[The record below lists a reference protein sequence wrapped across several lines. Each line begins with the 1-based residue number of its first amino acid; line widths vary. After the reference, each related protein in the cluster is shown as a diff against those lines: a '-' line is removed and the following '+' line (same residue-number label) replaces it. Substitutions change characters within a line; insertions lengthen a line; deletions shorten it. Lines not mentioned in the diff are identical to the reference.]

1 MNDGL
6 GKQIRDVNKGILIID
21 LIAAI
26 LIVFLSNSPKEM
38 LTGLLFGSII
48 AMLNFR
54 LLAIS
59 LQKSVTYPPAKAQ
72 IYSTSRYIIRMTIV
86 GVVLF
91 VSAKSPH
98 ISVIGTTIGL
108 LSTKF
113 SILGKRVVVDKLKRK
128 EA

>member
-1 MNDGL
+1 MNNTL
-6 GKQIRDVNKGILIID
+6 EKHIRDVNKGVIIID

-26 LIVFLSNSPKEM
+26 LIIFLSNSQKEM

-48 AMLNFR
+48 AVLNFR

-59 LQKSVTYPPAKAQ
+59 LQKSVTYPPNKAQ
-72 IYSTSRYIIRMTIV
+72 IYSTSRYIIRITIV
-86 GVVLF
+86 AVVLF
-91 VSAKSPH
+91 VSAKSPN
-98 ISVIGTTIGL
+98 ISIVGTAIGL

-113 SILGKRVVVDKLKRK
+113 AILGKALLIDKLKRK

>member
-1 MNDGL
+1 MNDAL
-6 GKQIRDVNKGILIID
+6 RKQVREINKGVIIID

-26 LIVFLSNSPKEM
+26 LIIFLSNSQKEM

-48 AMLNFR
+48 AILNFR

-72 IYSTSRYIIRMTIV
+72 IYSTSRYIIRIFIV

-91 VSAKSPH
+91 VSAKSPN
-98 ISVIGTTIGL
+98 ISIIGTAIGL

-113 SILGKRVVVDKLKRK
+113 AILGKTILIDKLKRK

>member
-1 MNDGL
+1 MNISL
-6 GKQIRDVNKGILIID
+6 EKQIKEVNKGIVIID

-26 LIVFLSNSPKEM
+26 LMIFLSNSPKEM
-38 LTGLLFGSII
+38 IIGLLFGSII
-48 AMLNFR
+48 AILNFR

-72 IYSTSRYIIRMTIV
+72 IYSTIRYIIRMTIV
-86 GVVLF
+86 VVVLF

-98 ISVIGTTIGL
+98 INIIGTTIGL

-113 SILGKRVVVDKLKRK
+113 SILGKRIVVDKLKRK

>member
-1 MNDGL
+1 MNNTL
-6 GKQIRDVNKGILIID
+6 RSQVRWVIKGMVIID

-26 LIVFLSNSPKEM
+26 LIIFLSNSPKEM

-59 LQKSVTYPPAKAQ
+59 LQKSVTYPPTKAQ
-72 IYSTSRYIIRMTIV
+72 IYSTSRYIIRMFIV

-98 ISVIGTTIGL
+98 INIIGTAIGL

-113 SILGKRVVVDKLKRK
+113 AILGKSIVIDKLKRK

>member
-1 MNDGL
+1 MNNTL
-6 GKQIRDVNKGILIID
+6 EKQIRDVNKGILIID

-26 LIVFLSNSPKEM
+26 LFVFLSHSPKE
-38 LTGLLFGSII
+38 LLIGLLFGSII
-48 AMLNFR
+48 AMLNFK

-59 LQKSVTYPPAKAQ
+59 LQKTVTYPPTKAQ
-72 IYSTSRYIIRMTIV
+72 IYSTSRYIIRITII

-98 ISVIGTTIGL
+98 ISIIGTTIGL

>member
-21 LIAAI
+21 LIVAI

-59 LQKSVTYPPAKAQ
+59 LQKSVTYPPTKAQ
-72 IYSTSRYIIRMTIV
+72 IYSTSRYIIRITIV

>member
-1 MNDGL
+1 MNNTL
-6 GKQIRDVNKGILIID
+6 EKQIRDVNKGILIID

-26 LIVFLSNSPKEM
+26 LFVFLSHSPKE
-38 LTGLLFGSII
+38 LLIGLLFGSII
-48 AMLNFR
+48 AMLNFK

-59 LQKSVTYPPAKAQ
+59 LQKTVTYPPTKAQ
-72 IYSTSRYIIRMTIV
+72 IYSTSRYIIRITIIA
-86 GVVLF
+86 VVLF

-98 ISVIGTTIGL
+98 ISIIGTAIGL

-113 SILGKRVVVDKLKRK
+113 SILGKRLVDKLKRK

>member
-1 MNDGL
+1 MNNTL
-6 GKQIRDVNKGILIID
+6 RSQVRWVIKGMVIID

-26 LIVFLSNSPKEM
+26 LIIFLSNSPKEM

-59 LQKSVTYPPAKAQ
+59 LQKSVTYPPTKAQ
-72 IYSTSRYIIRMTIV
+72 IYSTSRYIIRMFIV

-98 ISVIGTTIGL
+98 ININGTAIGL

-113 SILGKRVVVDKLKRK
+113 AILGKTIVIDKLKRK

>member
-21 LIAAI
+21 LIVSI

-59 LQKSVTYPPAKAQ
+59 LQKSVTYPPTKAQ
-72 IYSTSRYIIRMTIV
+72 IYSTSRYIIRITIV

>member
-1 MNDGL
+1 MNNGL

-21 LIAAI
+21 LIVAI

-59 LQKSVTYPPAKAQ
+59 LQKSVTYPPTKAQ

>member
-1 MNDGL
+1 MNNTL
-6 GKQIRDVNKGILIID
+6 EKQIRDVIKGVVIID

-26 LIVFLSNSPKEM
+26 LIIFLSSSAKEM
-38 LTGLLFGSII
+38 LTGLLFGTII
-48 AMLNFR
+48 AILNFK

-59 LQKSVTYPPAKAQ
+59 LQKSVTYPPTKAQ
-72 IYSTSRYIIRMTIV
+72 IYSTSRYIIRMFIV

-98 ISVIGTTIGL
+98 INIIGTTIGL

-113 SILGKRVVVDKLKRK
+113 SILGKTVVIDKLKRK

>member
-1 MNDGL
+1 MDISL
-6 GKQIRDVNKGILIID
+6 EKQIKEVNKGIVIID

-26 LIVFLSNSPKEM
+26 LMIFLSKSPKEM
-38 LTGLLFGSII
+38 IIGLLFGSII
-48 AMLNFR
+48 AILNFR

-72 IYSTSRYIIRMTIV
+72 IYSTIRYTIRMIIV

-98 ISVIGTTIGL
+98 INIIGTTIGL

-113 SILGKRVVVDKLKRK
+113 SILGKTVVDKLKRK

>member
-1 MNDGL
+1 MNNTL
-6 GKQIRDVNKGILIID
+6 EKQVRDVIKGVVIID

-26 LIVFLSNSPKEM
+26 LIIFLSSSAKEM
-38 LTGLLFGSII
+38 LTGLLFGTII
-48 AMLNFR
+48 AILNFK

-59 LQKSVTYPPAKAQ
+59 LQKSVTYPPTKAQ
-72 IYSTSRYIIRMTIV
+72 IYSTSRYIIRMFIV

-98 ISVIGTTIGL
+98 INIIGTTIGL

-113 SILGKRVVVDKLKRK
+113 SILGKTVVIDKLKRK

>member
-1 MNDGL
+1 MNISL
-6 GKQIRDVNKGILIID
+6 EKQIKEVNKGIVIID

-38 LTGLLFGSII
+38 LTGLVFGSII

-59 LQKSVTYPPAKAQ
+59 LQKSVTYPTNKAQ
-72 IYSTSRYIIRMTIV
+72 IYSTSRYIIRMIIV

-98 ISVIGTTIGL
+98 INIIGTTIGL

-113 SILGKRVVVDKLKRK
+113 SILGKTLVIDKLKRK

>member
-1 MNDGL
+1 MNDAL
-6 GKQIRDVNKGILIID
+6 RKQVREINKGVVIID

-26 LIVFLSNSPKEM
+26 LIIFLSNSQKEM

-72 IYSTSRYIIRMTIV
+72 IYSTSRYIIRIFIV

-91 VSAKSPH
+91 VSAKSPN
-98 ISVIGTTIGL
+98 ISIIGTAIGL

-113 SILGKRVVVDKLKRK
+113 AILGKTILIDKLKRK

>member
-1 MNDGL
+1 MNNGL
-6 GKQIRDVNKGILIID
+6 EKQIRDVNKGILIID
-21 LIAAI
+21 LIAVI

-59 LQKSVTYPPAKAQ
+59 LQKSVTYPPTKAQ

>member
-1 MNDGL
+1 MNNTL
-6 GKQIRDVNKGILIID
+6 EKQIRDVIKGVVIID

-26 LIVFLSNSPKEM
+26 LIIFLSSSAKEM
-38 LTGLLFGSII
+38 LTGLLFGTII
-48 AMLNFR
+48 AILNFK

-59 LQKSVTYPPAKAQ
+59 LQKSVTYPPTKAQ
-72 IYSTSRYIIRMTIV
+72 IYSTSRYIIRMFIV

-98 ISVIGTTIGL
+98 INIIGTTTGL

-113 SILGKRVVVDKLKRK
+113 SILGKTVVIDKLKRK

>member
-1 MNDGL
+1 MNNGL

-26 LIVFLSNSPKEM
+26 LIVFLSNAPKEM

-59 LQKSVTYPPAKAQ
+59 LQKSVTYPPTKAQ

>member
-1 MNDGL
+1 MDISL
-6 GKQIRDVNKGILIID
+6 EKQIKEVNKGIVIID

-26 LIVFLSNSPKEM
+26 LIIFLSNSPKEM

-48 AMLNFR
+48 AILNFR

-72 IYSTSRYIIRMTIV
+72 IYSGSRYIIRMIVV

-98 ISVIGTTIGL
+98 ISIIGTTIGL

-113 SILGKRVVVDKLKRK
+113 SILGKRVVDKLKRK
-128 EA
+128 EE

>member
-1 MNDGL
+1 
-6 GKQIRDVNKGILIID
+6 
-21 LIAAI
+21 
-26 LIVFLSNSPKEM
+26 
-38 LTGLLFGSII
+38 
-48 AMLNFR
+48 MLNFR

-59 LQKSVTYPPAKAQ
+59 LQKSVTYPPTKAQ